1 MENNKNGF
9 STVVTGVHSMSIAR
23 LELIYRLAK
32 QPDAVP
38 VLFVHGIF
46 SGAWIWE
53 EHFLDWFAQHGYHA
67 YSVSLRG
74 HGNSSS
80 PDPTGQ
86 YSLKD
91 YTEDLKDAIQT
102 IEQNHKQPPLLV
114 GHSMGGMVVQR
125 FLSQHIGRGAV
136 LLCSIPPQGMMP
148 LSIQSLWSNPV
159 TALEMSH
166 TYMMP
171 ELATTGQLQRYMFSG
186 PVEQQKL
193 EKWLLHMVPESQQ
206 LIWDMSWRDLPN
218 PFEVS
223 KTPIAVIGATQD
235 KLVPRMTVSLTAAT
249 YGCKPYWVNS
259 GHGVMLDHNW
269 KDAAGVVVT
278 ALAELL
284 AKEESLSA

>member
-1 MENNKNGF
+1 
-9 STVVTGVHSMSIAR
+9 MSIAR
-23 LELIYRLAK
+23 LELVYRLAK
-32 QPDAVP
+32 QEDAVP

-53 EHFLDWFAQHGYHA
+53 EHFLDWFANHGYHA
-67 YSVSLRG
+67 YAVSLRG
-74 HGNSSS
+74 HGRSSA

-91 YTEDLKDAIQT
+91 YAQDLEDAIRT

-125 FLSQHIGRGAV
+125 FLTQHVGRGAV

-148 LSIQSLWSNPV
+148 LSIQSLWCNPI
-159 TALEMSH
+159 TTLEMTQ

-171 ELATTGQLQRYMFSG
+171 EQATPAQLQRYMFSG
-186 PVEQQKL
+186 PVDQQKL
-193 EKWLLHMVPESQQ
+193 DKWLQYMVQESQR
-206 LIWDMSWRDLPN
+206 LIWDMSWNDLPN
-218 PFEVS
+218 PFEVT
-223 KTPIAVIGATQD
+223 KTPIVVVGAKQD
-235 KLVPRMTVSLTAAT
+235 QLVPQLTVTLTAAT
-249 YGCKPYWVNS
+249 YGCKAHWVDS

-269 KDAAGVVVT
+269 QEGAATVAA

-284 AKEESLSA
+284 HQEEELHCEEPVCA